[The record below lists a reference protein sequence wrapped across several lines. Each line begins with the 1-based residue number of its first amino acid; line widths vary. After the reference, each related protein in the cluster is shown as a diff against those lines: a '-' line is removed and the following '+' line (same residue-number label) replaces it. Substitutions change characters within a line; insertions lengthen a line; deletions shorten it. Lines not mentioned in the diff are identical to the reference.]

1 MDQETADEAL
11 MLRYRDG
18 DTQSFEVLYARHKG
32 PLYRYLLR
40 QCGEASVEELFQDIW
55 LRLIRARDRYTVQ
68 AKFSTYLYQIAHNR
82 VIDHYRQHARAA
94 LTSFD
99 EPGTPSLGELPTGED
114 GPLEKADQGW
124 LLERLLASLAR
135 LPAAQRE
142 VFLLRE
148 EAGLS
153 LEDIAAATGTHRETV
168 KSRLRYA
175 VTKLKRD
182 LGALV

>member
-1 MDQETADEAL
+1 MDQEIADEAL

-18 DTQSFEVLYARHKG
+18 DSESFEVLYARHRG

-40 QCGEASVEELFQDIW
+40 QCGEGVAEELFQDIW
-55 LRLIRARDRYTVQ
+55 LKLIRSRERYSVQ
-68 AKFSTYLYQIAHNR
+68 AKFTTYLYQIAHHR
-82 VIDHYRQHARAA
+82 VIDHYRKHARAA

-99 EPGTPSLGELPTGED
+99 DPGGPGELPAERGD
-114 GPLEKADQGW
+114 PLEESNRGW
-124 LLERLLASLAR
+124 LLDRLLASLER
-135 LPAAQRE
+135 LPPAQRE

-153 LEDIAAATGTHRETV
+153 LDDIAVATGTNRETA

-175 VTKLKRD
+175 VAKLKRD
-182 LGALV
+182 LGTLA